1 MKGMFVRRLVPI
13 LALGLLFLPGLA
25 PGKEASSDKHFTFYG
40 DVVAV
45 GPHSLTIKSG
55 GKRLVFQIT
64 GETKI
69 SGRDRPLQLD
79 QIKPGNGATVMMK
92 LGQGNVGIA
101 ERIRIDVGASLSSS
115 LKLFVAKTTSGQ
127 VVSGMAINN
136 YIAYKP
142 HNDGWIGGATLER
155 SYSEGVFLL
164 EVRPDGTV
172 AEVKMVKSMGYT
184 ELNLRAIR
192 WFKQWRF
199 HPNTVT
205 KVQMPMSYV
214 QYKRW

>member
-1 MKGMFVRRLVPI
+1 MFIRRLVPVI
-13 LALGLLFLPGLA
+13 VLGLLFLPDLA
-25 PGKEASSDKHFTFYG
+25 ASKEAASAEHFTFYG
-40 DVVAV
+40 DVVAIN
-45 GPHSLTIKSG
+45 PHAITIKSG

-79 QIKPGNGATVMMK
+79 QIKLGNGATVMMK
-92 LGQGNVGIA
+92 LGQGNAGIA
-101 ERIRIDVGASLSSS
+101 ERIRIDVGASLSGS
-115 LKLFVAKTTSGQ
+115 LKLFAARTTSGQ

-142 HNDGWIGGATLER
+142 ANDGWVGGATLER
-155 SYSEGVFLL
+155 AYSEGVFLL
-164 EVRPDGTV
+164 QVRPDGTV
-172 AEVKMVKSMGYT
+172 SEVKMVKSMGYT
-184 ELNLRAIR
+184 ELNVHAIR

-205 KVQMPMSYV
+205 EVQMPMSYL
-214 QYKRW
+214 QYKYR